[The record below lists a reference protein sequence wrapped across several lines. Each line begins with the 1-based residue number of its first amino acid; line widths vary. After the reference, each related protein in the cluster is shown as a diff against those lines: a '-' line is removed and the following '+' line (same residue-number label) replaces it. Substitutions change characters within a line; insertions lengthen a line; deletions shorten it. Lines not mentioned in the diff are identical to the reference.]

1 MTVVSSSY
9 LLSRS
14 DVFGQILPVL
24 GKDWTHGGVAQLF
37 SQIQKNG
44 FVFLY
49 LSSRAIGQAR
59 HTKGYLKS
67 VCQGKFALPDGPLL
81 LNPSSLIRAFH
92 R

>member
-1 MTVVSSSY
+1 M
-9 LLSRS
+9 
-14 DVFGQILPVL
+14 GQILPVL
-24 GKDWTHGGVAQLF
+24 GKDWTHPGVAELYN
-37 SQIQKNG
+37 KMKENG
-44 FVFLY
+44 YKFLY

-67 VCQGKFALPDGPLL
+67 VIQDKVSLPDGPLL